1 MTYRKSK
8 YNNRKTEYKGSVY
21 DSSAEADG
29 AKILDKMLSDG
40 KIVSIERQ
48 VRYPLKDRNGG
59 NRLYYKADF
68 VVVGLSGKRYI
79 IDIKGF
85 LTDAFKIKAAYF
97 RYVYN
102 EIIHVVPTTGLLKFN
117 FDFII

>member
-1 MTYRKSK
+1 MTFRKSK
-8 YNNRKTEYKGSVY
+8 YNNRKTEYNGVIY

-29 AKILDKMLSDG
+29 AKILDKLLADG
-40 KIVSIERQ
+40 RITSIERQ
-48 VRYPLKDRNGG
+48 VRFALKDRDGG
-59 NRLYYKADF
+59 NRMYYRADF
-68 VVVGLSGKRYI
+68 VVVGLSGSRYI

-102 EIIHVVPTTGLLKFN
+102 EVIHVVPTTGPLKFN
-117 FDFII
+117 FDFIV